1 MTKAEIIK
9 AVADSTSEDKK
20 LVAGICNAFLFEIQ
34 KMLSSGGTVEIVGFG
49 NFRVVERAER
59 NGSNPRT
66 GEKIIIPAHKKVHF
80 TPSKI
85 IKDALK

>member
-20 LVAGICNAFLFEIQ
+20 LVAGICNAFLFEI
-34 KMLSSGGTVEIVGFG
+34 KETLSSGGDVRIARLGKFKVIECKEKGGV
-49 NFRVVERAER
+49 
-59 NGSNPRT
+59 NPRT

>member
-9 AVADSTSEDKK
+9 AVADSTSEDKQ
-20 LVAGICNAFLFEIQ
+20 LVADICNAFLFEI
-34 KMLSSGGTVEIVGFG
+34 KETLSNGGNVRIAGLG
-49 NFRVVERAER
+49 KFRVVECKEK
-59 NGSNPRT
+59 GGCTPRT

>member
-34 KMLSSGGTVEIVGFG
+34 KNISNGGEV
-49 NFRVVERAER
+49 RVAGLGKRQ
-59 NGSNPRT
+59 
-66 GEKIIIPAHKKVHF
+66 
-80 TPSKI
+80 
-85 IKDALK
+85 IK